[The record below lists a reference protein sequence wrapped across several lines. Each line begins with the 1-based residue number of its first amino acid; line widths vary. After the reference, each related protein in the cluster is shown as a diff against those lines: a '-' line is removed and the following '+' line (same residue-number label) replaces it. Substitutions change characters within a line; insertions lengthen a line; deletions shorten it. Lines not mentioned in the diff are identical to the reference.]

1 MKRLFVFLKPY
12 RLPIAVALFLMLVEL
27 SVELIQPILMAKIID
42 DGILQKDLRTVYL
55 WSGVLVGL
63 SALAFISGIVNS
75 FVSSHV
81 SQSFGYDVRKS
92 LFEKVQSFSFT
103 NLDKIPTSSLVTRMT
118 NDVTALQNTVFM
130 GLRIMLRAPLLVIGG
145 TIMALIVNF
154 RLSFIL
160 LVSIP
165 IVIFFLI
172 WIMNKAG
179 KLFKS
184 VQERLDQVNVVMREN
199 LTGMRLIKAFLKKD
213 FEISRFH
220 NASEQL
226 QKKMVASF
234 RLIETTMPI
243 LLLVM
248 NLSIII
254 ILWFGSERIA
264 AGNMNVGE
272 VVAII
277 NYATRITASFSM
289 FSWLIMALSRA
300 RASSQRINEVFDTE
314 IDLLDSL
321 DVDASAEIKAGKV
334 QFKSVSFRYP
344 GTEAPVLRDISFTA
358 GSGETVVI
366 LGATGSGKTSL
377 FQLIPRLYDPY
388 DGEVLIDGRNIKE
401 IQLDKLRKIIGV
413 VPQEAHLFTGT
424 VRENIAW
431 GKANASHD
439 DIVEAAENA
448 QIHDTIMKLP
458 LQYDTMIGQKGVN
471 LSGGQK
477 QRLSIARALVRKPR
491 ILLLDDSTS
500 ALDLQTEADLL
511 EALKQYSCTTLI
523 ITQKISTAKK
533 ADLIL
538 LIEDGK
544 LIAKGT
550 HEQLVKSNLL
560 YQKIYQSQFGE
571 EAIR

>member
-75 FVSSHV
+75 FISSHV

-165 IVIFFLI
+165 IVIFFLV

-213 FEISRFH
+213 FEIRRFR
-220 NASEQL
+220 NASGQL

-254 ILWFGSERIA
+254 ILWFGSGRIA

-314 IDLLDSL
+314 IDLLDSI
-321 DVDASAEIKAGKV
+321 DVGASAEIKAGKV
-334 QFKSVSFRYP
+334 QFNSVSFRYP
-344 GTEAPVLRDISFTA
+344 ATEAPVLRDISFTA

-401 IQLDKLRKIIGV
+401 IQLDKLRKKIGV

-431 GKANASHD
+431 GKANSSHD

-500 ALDLQTEADLL
+500 ALDLQTEAHLL
-511 EALKQYSCTTLI
+511 EALKKYSCTTLI

>member
-1 MKRLFVFLKPY
+1 MKKIFSFLKPY
-12 RLPIAVALFLMLVEL
+12 KLPIAVALSLMLVEL

-42 DGILQKDLRTVYL
+42 DGISQKDLSTVYL

-63 SALAFISGIVNS
+63 SVLAFICGIANS

-81 SQSFGYDVRKS
+81 SQGFGYDVRKG

-103 NLDKIPTSSLVTRMT
+103 NLDKIPTSSLITRMT
-118 NDVTALQNTVFM
+118 NDVSALQNTVFM

-145 TIMALIVNF
+145 TIMALLVNF

-165 IVIFFLI
+165 IIIFFLI
-172 WIMNKAG
+172 WIMNRAG

-184 VQERLDQVNVVMREN
+184 VQEKLDHVNGVMREN
-199 LTGMRLIKAFLKKD
+199 LTGMRLIKAFLRKEYEINR
-213 FEISRFH
+213 FE

-226 QKKMVASF
+226 KKKMVASF

-254 ILWFGSERIA
+254 ILWFGREQIA
-264 AGNMNVGE
+264 AGDMNVGE
-272 VVAII
+272 LVAII

-314 IDLLDSL
+314 VDLLDSI
-321 DVDASAEIKAGKV
+321 DVEASAEIRTGKV
-334 QFKSVSFRYP
+334 EFKSVSFRYP
-344 GTEAPVLRDISFTA
+344 TTEVPVLRDISFTA
-358 GSGETVVI
+358 GSGDTVAI
-366 LGATGSGKTSL
+366 MGATGSGKTSL
-377 FQLIPRLYDPY
+377 FQLIPRLYDPD
-388 DGEVLIDGRNIKE
+388 DGEVLVDGRNVKQ
-401 IQLDKLRKIIGV
+401 IQLDSLRKQIGV

-424 VRENIAW
+424 VHENISW
-431 GKANASHD
+431 GKASASD
-439 DIVEAAENA
+439 EAIIEAAINA
-448 QIHDTIMKLP
+448 QIHETIMKLP
-458 LQYDTMIGQKGVN
+458 MQYDTMLGQKGVN

-477 QRLSIARALVRKPR
+477 QRLSIARALVREPR

-500 ALDLQTEADLL
+500 ALDLKTEARLL
-511 EALKQYSCTTLI
+511 HALKKYSCTTLI
-523 ITQKISTAKK
+523 ITQKISTARK

-538 LIEDGK
+538 LIEDGS

-550 HEQLVKSNLL
+550 HEQMLKGNAL

-571 EAIR
+571 EAL